1 MKHIDTDN
9 LNTSSGRI
17 IYITFY
23 KSFFFQ
29 GCKLYPTCLYVR
41 SSHNRY
47 SYIFFHI
54 IHVRWGTE
62 IYFFILFYFYFRLP
76 QQKRW
81 TPLFYAFCILN
92 LRHTTFNHLSL
103 QIHKCIFSNLRIK
116 LPFCL
121 CAIINKWSTSLPFEQ
136 NVVSQKKMR
145 MHITYIL
152 CCAHAV
158 K

>member
-17 IYITFY
+17 VYITFY

-47 SYIFFHI
+47 SYIFFHL

-62 IYFFILFYFYFRLP
+62 IYFFYYFIFTLDY
-76 QQKRW
+76 
-81 TPLFYAFCILN
+81 
-92 LRHTTFNHLSL
+92 LS
-103 QIHKCIFSNLRIK
+103 KKDGR
-116 LPFCL
+116 PF
-121 CAIINKWSTSLPFEQ
+121 F
-136 NVVSQKKMR
+136 
-145 MHITYIL
+145 MHF
-152 CCAHAV
+152 V
-158 K
+158 F